1 MGILTKQIKIP
12 ISSKTE
18 KVLSVL
24 TLPIILFTFSYM
36 LFFSGGE
43 SFTSSAK
50 PYTPDEIE
58 LHSEAQQFIQQ
69 GLKSPSTAEFP
80 VIPYASNDLGG
91 GQYRIVSYVDSQNGF
106 GAMIRSNWSVL
117 MRLEGERWVLEKMII
132 GNRVIYDTTSDKQ

>member
-1 MGILTKQIKIP
+1 MGIFTKQIKIP

-18 KVLSVL
+18 KILSIL
-24 TLPIILFTFSYM
+24 FLPIILFTFSYI

-43 SFTSSAK
+43 SSTSSTK

-58 LHSEAQQFIQQ
+58 LHTEAQQFIKQ

-80 VIPYASNDLGG
+80 VLPYEANDLGS
-91 GQYRIVSYVDSQNGF
+91 GQYRIVSYVDSQNSF

-117 MRLEGERWVLEKMII
+117 MRLEGERWILEKMVI
-132 GNRVIYDTTSDKQ
+132 GNKVIFDVTQKE